1 MVREIVGNYYIDIA
15 TILRFKGKSV
25 EVRITSRASALI
37 AVTSALIL
45 FTAIVRELFIGENN
59 FATAL
64 TVSTAAILYALN
76 DLRAKEKNLN
86 ELQRTSE
93 ELKQTLKNDF
103 RQVEALMSLFFT
115 TKPNVPLPNTREW
128 AASPDLLKK
137 IAEIVLIKKPELVL
151 EASSGISTL
160 IIAYCLKQLGRGR
173 VVSLEHNL
181 KYARISQD
189 LILLH
194 GLEKVATI
202 IYAPLEEVTIKG
214 KQWLWY
220 NTNELKLDQSIDLF
234 VIDGPPGMTQKLARY
249 PALPLLFNDL
259 SDNATIILDDGYR
272 EDENKIAEL
281 WQQEFKQITSELLDL
296 EKGAFII
303 SKHKTRDSSELINK
317 RML

>member
-1 MVREIVGNYYIDIA
+1 MA
-15 TILRFKGKSV
+15 LRSYFDSEGKSV
-25 EVRITSRASALI
+25 EVRITSRASAII
-37 AVTSALIL
+37 AAASALIL
-45 FTAIVRELFIGENN
+45 LITAVRELLVGENR
-59 FATAL
+59 FVTASA
-64 TVSTAAILYALN
+64 VSTAAIFCGLFESHRILK
-76 DLRAKEKNLN
+76 RANEKNLN
-86 ELQRTSE
+86 ELQRTRE

-115 TKPNVPLPNTREW
+115 TKPDVPLPNTREW

-137 IAEIVLIKKPELVL
+137 IAEIVLTKKPELVL

-160 IIAYCLKQLGRGR
+160 IIAYCLKQLGCGR
-173 VVSLEHNL
+173 VVSLEHDL
-181 KYARISQD
+181 KYAMISQD

-194 GLEKVATI
+194 GLEKIATV
-202 IYAPLEEVTIKG
+202 IYAPLEEVAIRE

-220 NTNELKLDQSIDLF
+220 SMNKLKLDRPIDLF
-234 VIDGPPGMTQKLARY
+234 VIDGPPSLTQKLARY

-272 EDENKIAEL
+272 EDENEIVEL

-303 SKHKTRDSSELINK
+303 SKHAA
-317 RML
+317 